1 MPSGKGARERRRLN
15 RVVLQ
20 QSWAEGN
27 SGSSVDTSRD
37 IAISPSLEETC
48 PDASLGER
56 SAAVHSHPSALNH
69 HHTAPTGWHCLGFNN
84 LQGTNAFQKW
94 GEDGHLQYHSV
105 LSEDQESGS
114 RLTEPLAASTET
126 THMENDVV
134 EVDAETSVHTSPVT
148 YVSVTPE
155 PSLDGDE
162 CPDDDGD
169 ARVPPHRD
177 GARNSTAAA
186 DETSQSHIEDQPA
199 EMSLSTRNSPEEPA
213 REAQAGEGE
222 AVHRPIIEDSEKW
235 EEERGKQ
242 LQREGC
248 VKTACTP
255 PIASGVSGVEETC
268 IYEAQQAAKP
278 STPTTSFSRRKGP
291 EVRAREAREAEE
303 AAERGPELTDSLIDG
318 SDRIRK
324 ELDKIVDSSSTSSLV
339 SSETQ
344 LSPQSTLD
352 RAVELSGCSVA
363 EDAASKHVADTSKDG
378 AGKQADDENAQ
389 ANKAINEA
397 FEGRIAIP
405 TAAAEKEEK
414 EDDEHTAVVCAAN
427 IETRSSIED
436 KTLVAEKAVAYV
448 ICTNVPATT
457 DTPEA
462 EHLEVAFSGRNL
474 SNICL
479 AICMSIYLLPRM

>member
-1 MPSGKGARERRRLN
+1 MEN
-15 RVVLQ
+15 DV
-20 QSWAEGN
+20 
-27 SGSSVDTSRD
+27 
-37 IAISPSLEETC
+37 
-48 PDASLGER
+48 
-56 SAAVHSHPSALNH
+56 
-69 HHTAPTGWHCLGFNN
+69 
-84 LQGTNAFQKW
+84 
-94 GEDGHLQYHSV
+94 
-105 LSEDQESGS
+105 ESGS
-114 RLTEPLAASTET
+114 RLTEPLAASTDT
-126 THMENDVV
+126 THMENDVAK
-134 EVDAETSVHTSPVT
+134 VDPETSVQPSPVT
-148 YVSVTPE
+148 YVIVTPE

-162 CPDDDGD
+162 CPDDDGG

-186 DETSQSHIEDQPA
+186 DEMSQSHIEDQPA

-242 LQREGC
+242 LQQEGC

-268 IYEAQQAAKP
+268 IHEVQQAAKP
-278 STPTTSFSRRKGP
+278 STPTTSFSPRKGP
-291 EVRAREAREAEE
+291 EMRSREAREAEE

-352 RAVELSGCSVA
+352 RAAELSGCGVA
-363 EDAASKHVADTSKDG
+363 EDAASEHLADTSKDG
-378 AGKQADDENAQ
+378 ASKQADDENAL
-389 ANKAINEA
+389 ANKSINEA
-397 FEGRIAIP
+397 FEGKIAIA
-405 TAAAEKEEK
+405 TAAAEKEKK
-414 EDDEHTAVVCAAN
+414 EDYEYTAVVSAAN
-427 IETRSSIED
+427 IETRSSTED

-448 ICTNVPATT
+448 ICTNVPANT

-462 EHLEVAFSGRNL
+462 EHLEVVFSGRNL
-474 SNICL
+474 LNICL
-479 AICMSIYLLPRM
+479 AICMSIYLLPRI

>member
-1 MPSGKGARERRRLN
+1 MEN
-15 RVVLQ
+15 DV
-20 QSWAEGN
+20 
-27 SGSSVDTSRD
+27 
-37 IAISPSLEETC
+37 
-48 PDASLGER
+48 
-56 SAAVHSHPSALNH
+56 
-69 HHTAPTGWHCLGFNN
+69 
-84 LQGTNAFQKW
+84 
-94 GEDGHLQYHSV
+94 
-105 LSEDQESGS
+105 ESGS
-114 RLTEPLAASTET
+114 RLTEPLAASTDT
-126 THMENDVV
+126 THMENDVAK
-134 EVDAETSVHTSPVT
+134 VDPETSVQPSPVT
-148 YVSVTPE
+148 YVIVTPE

-162 CPDDDGD
+162 CPDDDGG

-242 LQREGC
+242 LQQEGC

-255 PIASGVSGVEETC
+255 PIASGVSGVEEIC
-268 IYEAQQAAKP
+268 IHEVQQAAKP
-278 STPTTSFSRRKGP
+278 STPTTSFSPRKGP
-291 EVRAREAREAEE
+291 EMRSREAREAEE

-352 RAVELSGCSVA
+352 RAAELSGCGVA
-363 EDAASKHVADTSKDG
+363 EDAASEHLADTSKDG
-378 AGKQADDENAQ
+378 ASKQADDENAL
-389 ANKAINEA
+389 ANKSINEA
-397 FEGRIAIP
+397 FEGKIAIA
-405 TAAAEKEEK
+405 TAAAEKEKK
-414 EDDEHTAVVCAAN
+414 EDYEYTAVVSAAN
-427 IETRSSIED
+427 IETRSSTED

-448 ICTNVPATT
+448 ICTNVPANT
-457 DTPEA
+457 DISET
-462 EHLEVAFSGRNL
+462 EHLEVVFSGRNL
-474 SNICL
+474 LNICL
-479 AICMSIYLLPRM
+479 AICMSIYLLPRI